1 MVLIH
6 ELIPNELW
14 EIGLTHISDLG
25 KLKYAH
31 VIIDTFSGLLV
42 ATALTGKTCK
52 NVINHFLFF
61 SRWFVLNQ
69 IKIDNGNGYYSQA
82 FETFSWQFNIT
93 HITGIPYN
101 PKAQSIEKQ
110 VL

>member
-1 MVLIH
+1 M
-6 ELIPNELW
+6 
-14 EIGLTHISDLG
+14 
-25 KLKYAH
+25 
-31 VIIDTFSGLLV
+31 LV
-42 ATALTGKTCK
+42 
-52 NVINHFLFF
+52 VP
-61 SRWFVLNQ
+61 NQ

>member
-31 VIIDTFSGLLV
+31 VTIDTFSGLLV
-42 ATALTGKTCK
+42 ATA
-52 NVINHFLFF
+52 
-61 SRWFVLNQ
+61 
-69 IKIDNGNGYYSQA
+69 
-82 FETFSWQFNIT
+82 
-93 HITGIPYN
+93 
-101 PKAQSIEKQ
+101 
-110 VL
+110 

>member
-61 SRWFVLNQ
+61 SRWFVFLGLFLIGLKVCELTPPLTALQ
-69 IKIDNGNGYYSQA
+69 Q
-82 FETFSWQFNIT
+82 T
-93 HITGIPYN
+93 HIIFYSRT
-101 PKAQSIEKQ
+101 ET
-110 VL
+110 

>member
-31 VIIDTFSGLLV
+31 VTIDTFSGLLV

-69 IKIDNGNGYYSQA
+69 IKIDNGIAIGVKHLS
-82 FETFSWQFNIT
+82 FFLFFFFDDLIL
-93 HITGIPYN
+93 HILLG
-101 PKAQSIEKQ
+101 SS
-110 VL
+110 

>member
-31 VIIDTFSGLLV
+31 VTIDTFSGLLV

-69 IKIDNGNGYYSQA
+69 IKIDNGIAIGVKHLS
-82 FETFSWQFNIT
+82 FFFFFVFFLFFFFFFVFFL
-93 HITGIPYN
+93 HIFV
-101 PKAQSIEKQ
+101 
-110 VL
+110 VLE